1 METKKKSWMQA
12 LFAYAEGEKRR
23 LILSVVLS
31 VLRSRLKQGDL
42 RPRRSP
48 CFLFRL
54 TPISPPLIMVD
65 T

>member
-31 VLRSRLKQGDL
+31 VASVTLGLAPFFCMYRLICLFVACLLYTSR
-42 RPRRSP
+42 
-48 CFLFRL
+48 C
-54 TPISPPLIMVD
+54 V
-65 T
+65 